1 MKNKIVRGI
10 FCHDLPIYK
19 DINGVYCST
28 TLTDDLFRRYF
39 CAVDE
44 LVVATRVYP
53 LNTTYSEAHQERIS
67 LPNVR
72 IIDLPNL
79 NTARNYITNITPV
92 KNVLTEEISEADLI
106 FIRGGTIALLAAE
119 IARKI
124 KKPYLLEC
132 GGCAWDAYWHHSL
145 IGKLVAPYMEYRE
158 RIDVRDAS
166 YVIYV
171 TEKWLQKRYPTN
183 AKYTTF
189 ASNVILTDL
198 DEQALLNRLK
208 KIEEKKPGET
218 FVLGTTAAVNNKA
231 KGQHYVLEAIKNLR
245 KTHAVRYEMVGGG
258 DTTYLESVAKRL
270 GVEDIIQ
277 FKGQLNHNEVL
288 QWLDSID
295 IYIQP
300 SRQEGLPRALIE
312 SMSRACPA
320 VGSDI
325 AGIPELIQDDV
336 LFKAGDIRQL
346 IDVLEKMFKT
356 DLSVYARENFSKASM
371 YELKKLSA
379 RRTEIYQLYRK
390 DVIGD

>member
-1 MKNKIVRGI
+1 MSNKKVRGI

-28 TLTDDLFRRYF
+28 TLTDDLFKRYF

-44 LVVATRVYP
+44 LVIATRVYP
-53 LNTTYSEAHQERIS
+53 LDTTYSEAHQERIS

-72 IIDLPNL
+72 ILDLPNL
-79 NTARNYITNITPV
+79 NSVRNFITNISYV
-92 KNVLTEEISEADLI
+92 RNVLTKEISQVDLI
-106 FIRGGTIALLAAE
+106 FIRGGTIALLAVD
-119 IARKI
+119 IAKKL

-132 GGCAWDAYWHHSL
+132 GGCSWDAFWHHSL
-145 IGKLVAPYMEYRE
+145 AGKLVAPYMEYRE
-158 RIDVRDAS
+158 RVDVRDAS

-171 TEKWLQKRYPTN
+171 TERWLQNRYPTN
-183 AKYTTF
+183 AKHAIF

-198 DEQALLNRLK
+198 DEQALQNRLK
-208 KIEEKKPGET
+208 KIEEKKPAEV

-231 KGQHYVLEAIKNLR
+231 KGQQYVLEAIKDLR
-245 KTHAVRYEMVGGG
+245 KTYAVRYEMVGGG
-258 DTTYLESVAKRL
+258 DTTYLESIAKRL
-270 GVEDIIQ
+270 RVDDIVQ

-295 IYIQP
+295 IYVQP

-312 SMSRACPA
+312 AMSRACPA

-325 AGIPELIQDDV
+325 AGIPELISTDV
-336 LFKAGDIRQL
+336 LFKAGDVRQL
-346 IDVLEKMFKT
+346 IGILEKMFKT
-356 DLSVYARENFSKASM
+356 DLSVYARENFVKTSA
-371 YELKKLSA
+371 YKLETLNE
-379 RRTEIYQLYRK
+379 RRTVIYQQYKK